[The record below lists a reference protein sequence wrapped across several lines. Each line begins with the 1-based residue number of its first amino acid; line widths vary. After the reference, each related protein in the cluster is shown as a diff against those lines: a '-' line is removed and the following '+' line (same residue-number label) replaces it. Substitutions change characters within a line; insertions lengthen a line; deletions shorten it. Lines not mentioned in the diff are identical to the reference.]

1 MFLGDDEG
9 GMARSLYARIFWMR
23 TGRCMY
29 CGAICRGDFPCNTCG
44 AEVQRLQCVACR
56 GIVLAGTDRCQCGA
70 SLEVKHAAA
79 CPRCNGAALAAVQLE
94 DGVKV
99 LQCGGCGG
107 CFLRVSAWTEVL
119 NRTATPGASD
129 PLLAK
134 FVPPPP
140 SQGKPEARQLPR
152 QALLAPCSCPDC
164 RKPMDRVTFGAQ
176 SSIVVDICNMHG
188 IWVDAGE
195 LVEAVAFV
203 RARDQHGGKVP
214 KTQEQLRADYE
225 HSDAIAAR
233 RHEADRRYAKIVA
246 VEQEAG
252 RKWLPPHVRVAL
264 SALDH
269 IIGK

>member
-1 MFLGDDEG
+1 
-9 GMARSLYARIFWMR
+9 
-23 TGRCMY
+23 MY
-29 CGAICRGDFPCNTCG
+29 CGAIGRGDFPCNTCG

-56 GIVLAGTDRCQCGA
+56 NIVFAGTDRCPCGA

-79 CPRCNGAALAAVQLE
+79 CPRCVGVALAGVQLE

-119 NRTATPGASD
+119 NRTATGAGAGAD
-129 PLLAK
+129 ALLAN
-134 FVPPPP
+134 FVAPPP
-140 SQGKPEARQLPR
+140 SRQLPR
-152 QALLAPCSCPDC
+152 QALLAACSCPDC

-176 SSIVVDICNMHG
+176 SSIVVDICNTHG

-195 LVEAVAFV
+195 LVEAVDFV
-203 RARDQHGGKVP
+203 RTRDQHGGKVP
-214 KTQEQLRADYE
+214 KTHEQIRADYQ

-233 RHEADRRYAKIVA
+233 RQASDSRDARIDSS
-246 VEQEAG
+246 EQQAA